1 VCYYGSRIAQF
12 CERMVPAVPVLYHF
26 GEKDGS
32 LPPEA
37 IAKIRA
43 AHPAGVHHIY
53 PGAGHAFTNS
63 DRASY
68 DAAAATLA
76 HARTLEFIGA
86 SVG

>member
-1 VCYYGSRIAQF
+1 
-12 CERMVPAVPVLYHF
+12 
-26 GEKDGS
+26 
-32 LPPEA
+32 
-37 IAKIRA
+37 
-43 AHPAGVHHIY
+43 VHHIY